1 MNTNEATQ
9 VPADFMS
16 VTWRRRQG
24 EGEGL
29 QRVAIPAPVG
39 IDAKEPRMSIQ
50 VKIAET
56 STEIDQ
62 LFQLR
67 HRVFCEERRYMRP
80 TPDGRLYDRFDSL
93 PGVAN
98 VIAIVDGEVAGGWRL
113 VEETGAGLPA
123 YDYYDFASQLPR
135 RSSVRLSSVGMVVIH
150 PDHRGK
156 KLFFPMSCVGHRW
169 AVQRG
174 ISHILAPASP
184 EMVPLAADLGYVPLT
199 PEFFHERLRL
209 KVTPMVLDMLQ
220 MSSRLAN
227 AVVGRI
233 EATRREGGANRGA
246 KTAA

>member
-1 MNTNEATQ
+1 
-9 VPADFMS
+9 
-16 VTWRRRQG
+16 
-24 EGEGL
+24 
-29 QRVAIPAPVG
+29 
-39 IDAKEPRMSIQ
+39 MSIQ

-56 STEIDQ
+56 SDELDQ

-80 TPDGRLYDRFDSL
+80 TPDRRLSDRYDSL

-98 VIAIVDGEVAGGWRL
+98 VIAIIDGEVVGGWRL
-113 VEETGAGLPA
+113 VEETGSGLPA

-135 RSSVRLSSVGMVVIH
+135 RGTRLASVGMVVIH
-150 PDHRGK
+150 PDHRGR

-184 EMVPLAADLGYVPLT
+184 EMVPLASDLGYVPLV
-199 PEFFHERLRL
+199 PQFFHERLRL

-233 EATRREGGANRGA
+233 EAARRDDGVDRGA
-246 KTAA
+246 KSAA